1 MITEDLTGLFFSAPG
16 AAPAAT
22 LRQGRLLTFNPS
34 NGHNTAQVGSTT
46 LTDVPAL
53 LTGAETILAAGDNVL
68 MAQIGNTFVILGKV
82 ATPGGAA
89 FASASQATAE
99 KTSVNTN
106 FALPAT
112 TFPNPGYTTLCT
124 ATLTVP
130 TWANTASII
139 SNFAYS
145 ANNTFGADV
154 DMLIRMTTDGEIT
167 GNFPDGLSAYSHNGS
182 YGTMSIGQSVK
193 HTVTPGSTLTVLGQG
208 SCTGGFSATADNAA
222 FLNCIAIFTKQ

>member
-34 NGHNTAQVGSTT
+34 NGHNTAQVGATV

-68 MAQIGNTFVILGKV
+68 MAQIGNTFVILGKI

-99 KTSVNTN
+99 QTATNTN
-106 FALPAT
+106 FSLPAT
-112 TFPNPGYTTLCT
+112 LFPSPTYTTLCT
-124 ATLTVP
+124 VSLTVP
-130 TWANTASII
+130 VWANTVSII
-139 SNFAYS
+139 GGFTYS
-145 ANNTFGADV
+145 AKNTFGADV
-154 DMLIRMTTDGEIT
+154 DMLIQMTSDGALT
-167 GNFPDGLSAYSHNGS
+167 GGFADGISGYSKSGS
-182 YGTMSIGQSVK
+182 YNSMAIIQTVK
-193 HTVTPGSTLTVLGQG
+193 HTVTPGATLTVIGQG
-208 SCTGGFSATADNAA
+208 GCTGGFTASADNAA